1 MKISS
6 RDLSCLILGLQLV
19 CLTAYSADHPAA
31 KQFTVVKELW
41 RTPAKSQGSSN
52 TCWCFSTTSFL
63 ESETYRRGRG
73 DFELSQMFTVYQAYQ
88 EKALRYVRRQGK
100 EQFGMGGLA
109 HDVLY
114 FMRKHGAVPRSD
126 YLGLPAGAA
135 DYDQRELFRGLA
147 GILDNLVKA
156 RTVDMRWQGDQL
168 ESKWGEGFRGMLEA
182 YMGGKPPSAVRYQGK
197 DLSPR
202 QFADEVLAIPYDDYV
217 EVTSYSEWPFYQQG
231 ELLLA
236 DNWLHYDHYYNV
248 PLEEFV
254 QIIDHALANGY
265 SLVFDLHLIPGAYS
279 DKKGYGSL
287 SADENGSRITQDVRD
302 TWLESWETYDDHLE
316 HAVGTARDEQGKKYY
331 LLKDSVNINDKP
343 FQYVSENYVRGKVLF
358 FMVHK
363 DGIPPAIRQKLG
375 L

>member
-1 MKISS
+1 MTRPRK
-6 RDLSCLILGLQLV
+6 LFFLILGLQFV
-19 CLTAYSADHPAA
+19 SLTVYPADQPSA

-63 ESETYRRGRG
+63 ESEAHRRNRG

-100 EQFGMGGLA
+100 DQFGMGGLA

-114 FMRKHGAVPRSD
+114 LMRRHGAVPRSD

-135 DYDQRELFRGLA
+135 DYDQRELFRGLT
-147 GILDNLVKA
+147 GILDGVMRGKSL
-156 RTVDMRWQGDQL
+156 DMKWQGDRL
-168 ESKWGEGFRGMLEA
+168 DSKWSDSLRGMLEA
-182 YMGGKPPSAVRYQGK
+182 YVGKPPCEVRHQGK
-197 DLSPR
+197 SLSPR
-202 QFADEVLAIPYDDYV
+202 QFADDVLAIPYEEYI
-217 EVTSYSEWPFYQQG
+217 EVTSYSQWPFYQQG

-236 DNWLHYDHYYNV
+236 DNWLHYDRYYNV
-248 PLEEFV
+248 PLDEFM
-254 QIIDHALANGY
+254 QIIDHALANGF

-287 SADENGSRITQDVRD
+287 PADENGSVISQDVRN

-363 DGIPPAIRQKLG
+363 DALPPAIRQKLG